1 MFRTKSWPLVY
12 NHNRTFVEIMTK
24 LEVRTLV
31 QVIYDNFVMESNFDF
46 SDFSSQVDFSVNVNP
61 H

>member
-1 MFRTKSWPLVY
+1 MFRTKSWPLVH
-12 NHNRTFVEIMTK
+12 NNNRTFVEIMTK